1 MELGPISKRDMYG
14 EELGRI
20 AEKMNLVHGTRV
32 GWDDKQKYRDW
43 LIEMASQGVLTSD
56 EYDARMEWI
65 ESVQTE
71 REMQVAFVDLPRMPL
86 TERPE
91 PKQKKQRQSAPGSAT
106 YFIARS
112 PYWTAFIAG
121 FEWTV
126 FLIGVVTGQWFPML
140 IGGLFG
146 VAWSLLTV
154 KRVIDERNS

>member
-71 REMQVAFVDLPRMPL
+71 REMQVAFVDLPNMPL

-91 PKQKKQRQSAPGSAT
+91 PKQKKGTGAR

-112 PYWTAFIAG
+112 PYYSALIAG
-121 FEWTV
+121 FEWLV
-126 FLIGVVTGQWFPML
+126 FLVGVVTGQAFPM
-140 IGGLFG
+140 IVGGMFG
-146 VAWSLLTV
+146 LAWTLLTI
-154 KRVIDERNS
+154 KRYNDEKDKA